1 VKGKLVPC
9 ETLKRNSNIAGA
21 AEIKGL
27 SKKEYKMVM
36 SIRKDDHTKDDQ
48 APSSNAPS
56 GGNGK
61 KRKPEPDNVTAAA
74 SDNKK
79 YRRNQDKAPSNAS
92 KGGTGTCELCNRSNH
107 TTKNFYYL
115 KAPQDGDAAAQPTTA
130 AVSLEYR
137 WIPATVSV

>member
-27 SKKEYKMVM
+27 SRKEYKMEM
-36 SIRKDDHTKDDQ
+36 SMRKDDHTKDDQ
-48 APSSNAPS
+48 LPPSNAS
-56 GGNGK
+56 TGGRGK
-61 KRKPEPDNVTAAA
+61 KRKPEPDNVAAAA

-92 KGGTGTCELCNRSNH
+92 EGGTGTCELCNRSNH
-107 TTKNFYYL
+107 TTENCYYL
-115 KAPQDGDAAAQPTTA
+115 KGCREMVLQQ
-130 AVSLEYR
+130 R
-137 WIPATVSV
+137 NQ